1 MVLKLEF
8 YNRKRNNEAWW
19 NRVWDRVNQTE
30 KRQWV
35 VHGGGP
41 YGDPSVEFTFTY
53 PDGKPIND
61 QLSINQVVW
70 CFVINQINV
79 SKFYLNGK
87 DVTAQLQQ
95 R

>member
-30 KRQWV
+30 NRQWV
-35 VHGGGP
+35 VHGGSA
-41 YGDPSVEFTFTY
+41 YGEPSTEFKFTY
-53 PDGKPIND
+53 ADGKPISD
-61 QLSINQVVW
+61 QVSVNQVVW

-79 SKFYLNGK
+79 SKFYLNGN